1 MPTRTTEAETIVVAL
16 DDPDQPEIL
25 ALLAE
30 SDAWYAAMYPAES
43 NHLIDISTLKRPN
56 VAFFSARRDGR
67 VLGYGSIV
75 RQLGGDGEVYG
86 EIKRMYVAPAA
97 RGLGLGRLLMQTLE
111 GHAIGLGLAC
121 IRLETGVKQPEA
133 IGLYRAFGYVET
145 GPFGAYGLD
154 PMSVFMEKRLGR

>member
-1 MPTRTTEAETIVVAL
+1 MPTRTTEAGIVVAL

-43 NHLIDISTLKRPN
+43 NHLIDVAVLKQPN
-56 VAFFSARRDGR
+56 VAFFTARRDGR

-75 RQLGGDGEVYG
+75 RQSGRDGEAYG

-111 GHAIGLGLAC
+111 RHAAEHGLSC

-133 IGLYRAFGYVET
+133 ISLYRAFDYVET
-145 GPFGAYGLD
+145 GPFGDYGLD
-154 PMSVFMEKRLGR
+154 PMSVFMEKRRGG

>member
-1 MPTRTTEAETIVVAL
+1 MPTRTAEADIVVAL

-30 SDAWYAAMYPAES
+30 SDAWYAAAYPAES
-43 NHLIDISTLKRPN
+43 NHLIDVAVLKQPN
-56 VAFFSARRDGR
+56 VAFFTARRADR

-75 RQLGGDGEVYG
+75 RRSGRDGEIYG

-111 GHAIGLGLAC
+111 RHAAALELTC
-121 IRLETGVKQPEA
+121 VRLETGVKQPEA

-145 GPFGAYGLD
+145 GPFGEYGLD
-154 PMSVFMEKRLGR
+154 PMSVFMEKRLTQ